1 MRSGRA
7 STSLRRTAA
16 AGSDANR
23 SRDFQFF
30 PDFFQYFHL
39 STRKL
44 HGILSPLLKK
54 WEEFMK
60 KKLILASAFVVVACA
75 PALADDTYSLVKD
88 TVGNFSAA
96 VTSAHY
102 PGMTI
107 VS

>member
-1 MRSGRA
+1 LQ
-7 STSLRRTAA
+7 SL
-16 AGSDANR
+16 
-23 SRDFQFF
+23 Q
-30 PDFFQYFHL
+30 L

-44 HGILSPLLKK
+44 HEILIPLLK
-54 WEEFMK
+54 EREDFMK

-88 TVGNFSAA
+88 TVGNCSAA

-107 VS
+107 VGDKTYSSIQDANKALDDVKGCAGLVR